1 MVKFK
6 KILLVGIFAFKTNA
20 IKKGGRNMSYRPS
33 FSMPAPVIFG
43 RGAIAELGPQVK
55 SLGAQ
60 KALLIFEKGVEDAGI
75 SKKAAESLINSGI
88 EYAEFSGVHADPTDS
103 VADSAGEAALREG
116 CDCLVGIGGGSSLDA
131 AKAAAIYLHD
141 PGPTARY
148 ILAQPIAV
156 DTKTPVIL
164 IPTTSGTGSECTAVA
179 IISRPEH
186 NAKWSVFVNTTLAIV
201 DPDLT
206 FTMPKTVTAN
216 TALDAFAHAAE
227 AMTGKSWNYHSD
239 LFAEAAIRKI
249 AKHLYTAWSQPDNAE
264 ARSELALAANWAG
277 IAFNNPICHV
287 GHSVADALSCLF
299 HTPHGLGCALAL
311 PETLALVAPAVSER
325 IKRIAEAMEL
335 PLTGNETPAELGSAV
350 ADAIR
355 AVMRSVEIP
364 SLKSLGY
371 SREQVL
377 ALYKDVASNHL
388 ASYCP
393 VEITEEAAKK
403 LLTDV
408 YDSYQ

>member
-1 MVKFK
+1 
-6 KILLVGIFAFKTNA
+6 
-20 IKKGGRNMSYRPS
+20 MSYRPL

-43 RGAIAELGPQVK
+43 RGAIAELGTQAKALGVK
-55 SLGAQ
+55 

-75 SKKAAESLINSGI
+75 AQKAAESLRAAGVECATFN
-88 EYAEFSGVHADPTDS
+88 GVHPDPTDS
-103 VADSAGEAALREG
+103 VADLAGETALREG

-179 IISRPEH
+179 IISRPQH

-201 DPDLT
+201 DPELT
-206 FTMPKTVTAN
+206 FSVPKSVTVN

-249 AKHLYTAWSQPDNAE
+249 AKYLYTAWSEPDNAE

-287 GHSVADALSCLF
+287 GHSVADALSCEF

-311 PETLALVAPAVSER
+311 PETLALVAPAVPER
-325 IKRIAEAMEL
+325 VKCIADAMAL
-335 PLTGNETPAELGSAV
+335 PQTGSETPAELGRMA

-355 AVMRSVEIP
+355 AMMQSMEMP

-377 ALYKDVASNHL
+377 ALYPDVVSNHL
-388 ASYCP
+388 SSYCP
-393 VEITEEAAKK
+393 VEITDDVAKQ
-403 LLTDV
+403 LLADV
-408 YDSYQ
+408 YDNYQ

>member
-1 MVKFK
+1 
-6 KILLVGIFAFKTNA
+6 
-20 IKKGGRNMSYRPS
+20 
-33 FSMPAPVIFG
+33 MPAPVIFG
-43 RGAIAELGPQVK
+43 CGAIAELGPQAK
-55 SLGAQ
+55 SLGVK
-60 KALLIFEKGVEDAGI
+60 KALLVFEKGVEDAGI
-75 SKKAAESLINSGI
+75 TQKAAESLREAGVECAVFN
-88 EYAEFSGVHADPTDS
+88 GVHPDPTDS
-103 VADSAGEAALREG
+103 VADLAGETALREG

-206 FTMPKTVTAN
+206 FSVPKSVTVN

-249 AKHLYTAWSQPDNAE
+249 AKHLYTAWSELDNAE

-287 GHSVADALSCLF
+287 GHSVADALSCEF

-311 PETLALVAPAVSER
+311 PETMALAATAVPER

-335 PLTGNETPAELGSAV
+335 PLTGKESPAELGHAV
-350 ADAIR
+350 ANAIR
-355 AVMRSVEIP
+355 AMMRSMEMP

-377 ALYKDVASNHL
+377 ALYPDVVSNHL
-388 ASYCP
+388 SSYCP
-393 VEITEEAAKK
+393 VEITDDAAKK
-403 LLTDV
+403 LLADV